1 MLQEY
6 YTENYKNTIIKIGQD
21 FRRSIDYIE
30 SRKDFNFNNLSYF
43 GGSWGSTTSN
53 YLLAIDDRIKA
64 AVLCVGGLMMQKS
77 KKEVEA
83 HYYIR
88 RIKTPILHIVG
99 KEDGIFGFEESYKP
113 WKELIGTPKNKLKL
127 ISSRGDRDLIG
138 SIKGKQNIEI
148 IYLHAREI
156 IEQLAGKSL
165 DLGFSGLDLLK
176 ESEINIQNNIKVFK
190 KYPYGQA
197 TLVVAIP
204 TDFIDIFSMAD
215 LEEVAFEFKDKKK
228 KRLRVA
234 TKYPNLTRE
243 FFYSKGVTQFSIV
256 KSIGSTEIAPYT
268 GSSEVITDITSTG
281 STLAANNLRIITD
294 GYILKSELCMMVA
307 KSSLQNK
314 KLQRLAK
321 LLSTKY

>member
-1 MLQEY
+1 MKDL
-6 YTENYKNTIIKIGQD
+6 IKIGIPSKG
-21 FRRSIDYIE
+21 RL
-30 SRKDFNFNNLSYF
+30 RKD
-43 GGSWGSTTSN
+43 
-53 YLLAIDDRIKA
+53 
-64 AVLCVGGLMMQKS
+64 VLN
-77 KKEVEA
+77 
-83 HYYIR
+83 
-88 RIKTPILHIVG
+88 
-99 KEDGIFGFEESYKP
+99 IFK
-113 WKELIGTPKNKLKL
+113 KNKLKL

-176 ESEINIQNNIKVFK
+176 ESEINIQNNIKDFK

-281 STLAANNLRIITD
+281 STLAANNLRIIND

-307 KSSLQNK
+307 KSSVQNK
-314 KLQRLAK
+314 KLQQLAK